1 MTDDLARIAE
11 RIAGI
16 PIGELDATRAMASL
30 GERLALANLGLVR
43 VADPERFSWPGYWLA
58 IEEGGAPVLMFG
70 VPSGP
75 VEVAEI
81 GAIVEGY
88 VIAPLDLERPFG
100 DGAYAG
106 PLAEG
111 VVTALFTAP
120 AAGAPCVAHDACRTA
135 GGGLEGDRYATGAGT
150 FSADRRGG
158 QAVTL
163 ISEEAIAQA
172 QANGAEIDAAT
183 ARRNVVTRGIELE
196 PLIGREFAIGTAV
209 LRGVR
214 LAEPCAHLQ
223 RVTRP
228 GVLRAMVHLGGIR
241 ADIVQDGELRV
252 GDAIRG

>member
-1 MTDDLARIAE
+1 MTDDLARIAG

-43 VADPERFSWPGYWLA
+43 VADPARFAWPGYWLA
-58 IEEGGAPVLMFG
+58 ITAEGQPVLMFG

-75 VEVAEI
+75 VELGDA
-81 GAIVEGY
+81 GTIVEGY
-88 VIAPLDLERPFG
+88 VIAPLDLERPHG

-106 PLAEG
+106 AVVEG
-111 VVTALFTAP
+111 VVTGLFTAP
-120 AAGAPCVAHDACRTA
+120 SAGAPCVAHEVCRIA
-135 GGGLEGDRYATGAGT
+135 GGGLEGDRYAAGTGT

-163 ISEEAIAQA
+163 ISEEALAQA

-183 ARRNVVTRGIELE
+183 ARRNIVTRGLELE

-241 ADIVQDGELRV
+241 ADVVQDGDLRV
-252 GDAIRG
+252 GDTLRA